1 MSELL
6 DSLDAI
12 ITITGCFGVLWLLFL
27 WPAYQRV
34 VLKREWGA
42 ILGHTQEDSEQG
54 D

>member
-1 MSELL
+1 MSELWDL
-6 DSLDAI
+6 LDAI
-12 ITITGCFGVLWLLFL
+12 LTITGCLGVLWLLFL

-42 ILGHTQEDSEQG
+42 ILGHAQEDSEQS